1 MYSQPGRSDA
11 PPLLSHESH
20 AGYLTSTSP
29 EIRATAV
36 PASPALSFTKT
47 PSPRTI
53 YPLNKATTLP
63 TGRSSNSASQV
74 DIDSMHI
81 QAVGGASDSNRSRSI
96 SPASNPTDAASKI
109 SGNLA
114 ARRLSRGSDS
124 AFPQNITVSS
134 VSGGMSKSNHSIPSI
149 VTVPDSP
156 TTDTLKEPPKTTI
169 TPPSPI
175 DGANSKDTG
184 KGSVPMQSILSAT
197 KDPHFAL
204 SASGNVMTHR
214 RSRSDSNTPS
224 KLSHAMSAPLTPT
237 LEEVRTPGSRN
248 ASGATATSNGGFFS
262 SVFSAAQNAAN
273 SLSTTLG
280 NNPTRPRSSQSQKPG
295 QDGEGLKGIGG
306 SSEAL
311 VPDQQPAS
319 ETSKTPAIDTI
330 GSGDLSLSH
339 LGISSD
345 AQSTNGSIGP
355 AEGGSEAGAGRS
367 RSGTVIHRE
376 EAAARQEG
384 LSAARAVSEAYGEG
398 AEQFAASTPVA
409 EDVVAASKPLAHD
422 LGLADQKA
430 ISNGNP
436 LPDGESGGLFRSG
449 SLRSSVRKR
458 SKRQRNSSG
467 TGGTTIGAAIAS
479 SHSAIGT
486 PASTIAPKI
495 TGFAVANKK
504 RNKDFHQFFRSVPED
519 DYLIEDYSCALQR
532 DIILAGRIYI
542 SEGHICFSSNILG
555 WVTTLVISFDE
566 VVSVEKESTAML
578 FANAIAVQTLHA
590 RHTFRSLLSR
600 DATYDLV
607 IGIWKIS
614 HPGLQSSE
622 NGVRLATGTGTKTE
636 KVDLDD
642 VVDGSEDSI
651 ISGEIYDEDDED
663 DSGAEG
669 TMSLPGTREA
679 SVTGSDLGDL
689 VSRAPATRKPSAMI
703 GSLAGQAA
711 AGGPVPSDARAAEKA
726 ANAAALNTEFPGPPT
741 HASTEC
747 SDTATHYEKL
757 LKDEVIP
764 APLGKV
770 YSLVFGAASGGF
782 MSRWLLDDVK
792 VTDLQI
798 EDDKKGLTED
808 KKTRSFSYIK
818 PLNAP
823 IGPKTTKCIITEQL
837 DAFDLEKAV
846 SVTVTTQTPDVPSG
860 NLFSTK
866 TRYCFMWGPNNG
878 TRIIMCFALEWT
890 GKSWI
895 KGLPFQSLTRL
906 VSANLCS

>member
-1 MYSQPGRSDA
+1 
-11 PPLLSHESH
+11 
-20 AGYLTSTSP
+20 
-29 EIRATAV
+29 
-36 PASPALSFTKT
+36 
-47 PSPRTI
+47 
-53 YPLNKATTLP
+53 
-63 TGRSSNSASQV
+63 
-74 DIDSMHI
+74 MHI
-81 QAVGGASDSNRSRSI
+81 QAAGGVSDSNRSRSI
-96 SPASNPTDAASKI
+96 SPASKSTDAASKI
-109 SGNLA
+109 SGNLG
-114 ARRLSRGSDS
+114 ARRLSRGSES
-124 AFPQNITVSS
+124 AFPPNITVSS
-134 VSGGMSKSNHSIPSI
+134 ASGGMSKSNHSIPSI

-156 TTDTLKEPPKTTI
+156 TTDSLKEPPKTTI
-169 TPPSPI
+169 TPPSSI
-175 DGANSKDTG
+175 EGASSKDTG
-184 KGSVPMQSILSAT
+184 KGAVPIQSILSTHAT

-204 SASGNVMTHR
+204 SASGNLMTHR

-224 KLSHAMSAPLTPT
+224 KLSHTMSAPLTPT

-248 ASGATATSNGGFFS
+248 ASGATASSNGGFFS
-262 SVFSAAQNAAN
+262 SVFSAAQNAAS

-280 NNPTRPRSSQSQKPG
+280 NNPTRPKSSQSQKPG
-295 QDGEGLKGIGG
+295 QDGEGSKGVGG
-306 SSEAL
+306 LSEAL

-345 AQSTNGSIGP
+345 ALSINGSIGP
-355 AEGGSEAGAGRS
+355 TEGGSEGGAGRS

-398 AEQFAASTPVA
+398 AEQFTASTPVA
-409 EDVVAASKPLAHD
+409 EDVVAASKPLAND
-422 LGLADQKA
+422 LGLADQKG

-467 TGGTTIGAAIAS
+467 TGGNTIGAAIAA

-663 DSGAEG
+663 DSGADG

-689 VSRAPATRKPSAMI
+689 VSRTTAARKPSAMI

-726 ANAAALNTEFPGPPT
+726 ANAAALNTDFPGPPT

-895 KGLPFQSLTRL
+895 KGLPLWSFARL
-906 VSANLCS
+906 VNDNLCSRCH